1 MGVKIIVDLPKSEYE
16 YLAKLALKGD
26 EQIGHYERVLIGGKP
41 LKQGYW
47 KMRHYIDKNRQGFN
61 MWWCSECYEEYSYD
75 AETGVGITDA
85 HYCPNCGAEMSKEN
99 KNADSH

>member
-1 MGVKIIVDLPKSEYE
+1 MCLTYVNIFNFNVFYVIIHLS
-16 YLAKLALKGD
+16 LKGVNEVMSD
-26 EQIGHYERVLIGGKP
+26 RLYNIEPKEFRVLGRNEVGSSITYTK
-41 LKQGYW
+41 
-47 KMRHYIDKNRQGFN
+47 
-61 MWWCSECYEEYSYD
+61 EYSYD